1 MKIQQSNIAFGTKLK
16 INLQKGNSL
25 FDTVIEG
32 AQVAKTELANNG
44 IKDSLNLNFVPANSD
59 VFYRSGVD
67 RPKKTPSSYFSLSLG
82 GIQQIFDSTSI
93 GEKITN
99 PVFKSAEETK
109 KWILETYTKLTTKV
123 SS

>member
-16 INLQKGNSL
+16 INIQKENKL
-25 FDTVIEG
+25 FEKFIAG
-32 AQVAKTELANNG
+32 ANAAKTELANNG

-67 RPKKTPSSYFSLSLG
+67 RPKETPASYFSLSLG
-82 GIQQIFDSTSI
+82 GIQQLFDSTSI
-93 GEKITN
+93 GEKVTN
-99 PVFKSAEETK
+99 PIFKSADATK

-123 SS
+123 NS